1 MAKKRFI
8 AAFSP
13 DAGEVAAEVSPSSS
27 VGLIRRRRS
36 LDPPA
41 AVPLHRF
48 EDFPVLP
55 RTRQP
60 TTSYLGVRQRWG
72 GDVGLRDYRS
82 RDPHPPV
89 AR

>member
-13 DAGEVAAEVSPSSS
+13 DASEVAAEVSLSSS
-27 VGLIRRRRS
+27 AGSIRRRRS
-36 LDPPA
+36 PDPPA
-41 AVPLHRF
+41 AASLPRGPPSDPAAD
-48 EDFPVLP
+48 EVLP
-55 RTRQP
+55 RGP
-60 TTSYLGVRQRWG
+60 AAAV
-72 GDVGLRDYRS
+72 GDVGHRDYRS

>member
-13 DAGEVAAEVSPSSS
+13 DASEVAGEVSLSSS
-27 VGLIRRRRS
+27 VGSIRRRRS
-36 LDPPA
+36 PDPPA
-41 AVPLHRF
+41 AAALCRF

-60 TTSYLGVRQRWG
+60 TRSYLGVRQRRWG
-72 GDVGLRDYRS
+72 TW
-82 RDPHPPV
+82 V
-89 AR
+89 AEIKD